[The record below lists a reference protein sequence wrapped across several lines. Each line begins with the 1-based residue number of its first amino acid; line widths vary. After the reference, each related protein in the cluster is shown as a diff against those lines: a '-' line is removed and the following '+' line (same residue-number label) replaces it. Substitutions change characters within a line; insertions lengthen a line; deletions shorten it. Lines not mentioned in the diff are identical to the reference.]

1 MKLIYLRPLMLAV
14 CATGLTLFSAHSA
27 SATAFSFV
35 GNFTQD
41 DNIQSFS
48 FTTSGSTNVRL
59 ISYSYGGGTNAA
71 GTVIPRGGFDP
82 ILALFDS
89 SGALVGQDDD
99 AISGTP
105 GACGPGVV
113 TPDALTGLQWDT
125 CLDLPLLAAGTYTV
139 TIQEYDNFAIGPNLS
154 NGFIRS
160 GTGNFTDT
168 GATTG
173 TNFTCADD
181 PSNLLPFH
189 DVSGVSPGCLRDSH
203 WAFDILNVTQA
214 HEIVPEPITLSLFSA
229 GLAGSVALRRRR
241 KKAA

>member
-1 MKLIYLRPLMLAV
+1 MKLVYLRRLMIAA
-14 CATGLTLFSAHSA
+14 CATGLTLFSADSA

-35 GNFTQD
+35 GSFTQD

-59 ISYSYGGGTNAA
+59 ISYSYGGGTNSA

-154 NGFIRS
+154 NGFVQA
-160 GTGNFTDT
+160 GTGNFTDAIFPC
-168 GATTG
+168 G
-173 TNFTCADD
+173 DD
-181 PSNLLPFH
+181 PNNLSPFH

-229 GLAGSVALRRRR
+229 GLAGSLAMRRRR
-241 KKAA
+241 KNNPA